1 MKTVVKAAPRPP
13 VRWPSGPFHQ
23 ADPVF
28 CAKVELLHA
37 EPEQRSDVAET
48 RRGDAVQSVERALEL
63 LEALVDPEEGSGVS
77 ELARATGLP
86 VGTIHRL
93 LATMA
98 ARGYVRQDAASH
110 KYMLGS
116 RLIQLGE
123 AATRRFARFAHPYL
137 AELMEVSG
145 ETANLA
151 VFEDGQVAYVAQVPS
166 RHHRVRMF
174 TEVGRRMLP
183 HTSGVGKVVLAF
195 RPRSEVEALLA
206 RTGLPRRTPRTITEP
221 GRFLAELD
229 TVARQGYA
237 IDSGEEEVGVRCLA
251 VPVFGM
257 GDSVAAMSVSAP
269 EGRLETGDIERILP
283 EMLRI
288 SAALSGA
295 FLTSTGTRGSA
306 AVEG

>member
-1 MKTVVKAAPRPP
+1 VK
-13 VRWPSGPFHQ
+13 
-23 ADPVF
+23 
-28 CAKVELLHA
+28 LLHA
-37 EPEQRSDVAET
+37 EPEQGSDVAET
-48 RRGDAVQSVERALEL
+48 RGGDAVQSVERALEL
-63 LEALVDPEEGSGVS
+63 LEALVEPEEGSGVS

-93 LATMA
+93 LATMV
-98 ARGYVRQDAASH
+98 ARGYVRQDTARR
-110 KYMLGS
+110 KYMLGA

-195 RPRSEVEALLA
+195 RPRAEVE
-206 RTGLPRRTPRTITEP
+206 
-221 GRFLAELD
+221 RFLAELD

-251 VPVFGM
+251 VPVFGI

-269 EGRLETGDIERILP
+269 EGRLEPGDIERILP

-295 FLTSTGTRGSA
+295 FITSAGTRGGA

>member
-1 MKTVVKAAPRPP
+1 
-13 VRWPSGPFHQ
+13 
-23 ADPVF
+23 
-28 CAKVELLHA
+28 
-37 EPEQRSDVAET
+37 VAQT
-48 RRGDAVQSVERALEL
+48 RRPAAAGEPQRGNDGVQSVERALEL
-63 LEALVDPEEGSGVS
+63 LEALADPGEPRGVS
-77 ELARATGLP
+77 ELRRATGLP
-86 VGTIHRL
+86 VATIHRL

-98 ARGYVRQDAASH
+98 VRGYVRQDTATH
-110 KYMLGS
+110 KYCLGS
-116 RLIQLGE
+116 HLIRLGE
-123 AATRRFARFAHPYL
+123 AATRQFSRFSHPYL

-174 TEVGRRMLP
+174 TEVGRRVLP

-195 RPRSEVEALLA
+195 RPRAEVEALLA
-206 RTGLPRRTPRTITEP
+206 RTGLPRRTPRTITELD
-221 GRFLAELD
+221 RFLAELD

-251 VPVFGM
+251 VPVFGI

-269 EGRLETGDIERILP
+269 EGRLEPRDVERILP

-288 SAALSGA
+288 SAALSGD
-295 FLTSTGTRGSA
+295 FITSMSKRSTA
-306 AVEG
+306 AEG

>member
-1 MKTVVKAAPRPP
+1 VAKTRHSTSTDQPR
-13 VRWPSGPFHQ
+13 R
-23 ADPVF
+23 AD
-28 CAKVELLHA
+28 
-37 EPEQRSDVAET
+37 
-48 RRGDAVQSVERALEL
+48 GVQSVQRALEL
-63 LEALVDPEEGSGVS
+63 LDALADAGEARGVS
-77 ELARATGLP
+77 ELRRATGLP
-86 VGTIHRL
+86 VATIHRL

-98 ARGYVRQDAASH
+98 AQGYVRLDTASH
-110 KYMLGS
+110 KYTLGS
-116 RLIQLGE
+116 HLIRLGE
-123 AATRRFARFAHPYL
+123 AATRHFARFAHPYL
-137 AELMEVSG
+137 AELMEASG

-151 VFEDGQVAYVAQVPS
+151 VFEDGQAAYVAQVPS

-174 TEVGRRMLP
+174 TEVGRRVLP

-195 RPRSEVEALLA
+195 RPRAEVEALLA
-206 RTGLPRRTPRTITEP
+206 RTGLPRRTPRTITELE
-221 GRFLAELD
+221 RFLAELD

-251 VPVFGM
+251 VPVFGV

-269 EGRLETGDIERILP
+269 EGRLETRDIERILP

-295 FLTSTGTRGSA
+295 FITSTRKPGT

>member
-1 MKTVVKAAPRPP
+1 VAKTRQPAAEE
-13 VRWPSGPFHQ
+13 
-23 ADPVF
+23 
-28 CAKVELLHA
+28 KL
-37 EPEQRSDVAET
+37 
-48 RRGDAVQSVERALEL
+48 RRGTDGVQSVERAFDL
-63 LEALVDPEEGSGVS
+63 LEALTDPGEARGVS
-77 ELARATGLP
+77 ELRRATGLP
-86 VGTIHRL
+86 VATIHRL
-93 LATMA
+93 LATMV
-98 ARGYVRQDAASH
+98 ARGYVRQDTASH
-110 KYMLGS
+110 KYTLGS
-116 RLIQLGE
+116 HLIRLGE
-123 AATRRFARFAHPYL
+123 AATRHFTRFAHPYL
-137 AELMEVSG
+137 AELMEASG

-174 TEVGRRMLP
+174 TEVGRRVLP

-195 RPRSEVEALLA
+195 RPRAEVETLLA
-206 RTGLPRRTPRTITEP
+206 RTGLPRRTPRTITELE
-221 GRFLAELD
+221 RFLAELD

-251 VPVFGM
+251 VPVFGI

-269 EGRLETGDIERILP
+269 EGRLEAKDIERILP

-295 FLTSTGTRGSA
+295 FITSTSKPGT

>member
-1 MKTVVKAAPRPP
+1 MQ
-13 VRWPSGPFHQ
+13 G
-23 ADPVF
+23 
-28 CAKVELLHA
+28 
-37 EPEQRSDVAET
+37 SDVAQTRQPAAAEEP
-48 RRGDAVQSVERALEL
+48 RRGNGGVQSVERALEL
-63 LEALVDPEEGSGVS
+63 LEALADPGEPRGVS
-77 ELARATGLP
+77 ELRRATGLP
-86 VGTIHRL
+86 VATIHRL
-93 LATMA
+93 LATLA
-98 ARGYVRQDAASH
+98 VRGYVRQETATH
-110 KYMLGS
+110 KYTLGS
-116 RLIQLGE
+116 HLIRMGE
-123 AATRRFARFAHPYL
+123 AATRQFSRFSHPYL

-174 TEVGRRMLP
+174 TEVGRRVLP

-195 RPRSEVEALLA
+195 RSRAEVEALLA
-206 RTGLPRRTPRTITEP
+206 RTGLPRRTPRTITELD
-221 GRFLAELD
+221 RFLAELD

-251 VPVFGM
+251 VPVFGI

-269 EGRLETGDIERILP
+269 EGRLEPRDIERILP

-295 FLTSTGTRGSA
+295 FITSMSKRSTA
-306 AVEG
+306 PEG